1 MPKVLRRSVQ
11 SSSGSGPQRGEESG
25 WGLAL
30 VGGLADEQSLAGG
43 SSLVVVEGLLLVVLG
58 KQKAVGGCSQ
68 GMWSLEQK
76 KRLGQRASK
85 FQLQM
90 LSCSLGVG
98 LEPDCSGF

>member
-1 MPKVLRRSVQ
+1 MPQVLRRSVQ
-11 SSSGSGPQRGEESG
+11 SLSGSGPQRVEESG

-30 VGGLADEQSLAGG
+30 VGGLAAEQSRKGG
-43 SSLVVVEGLLLVVLG
+43 SSLVVVEGLLVVLG
-58 KQKAVGGCSQ
+58 RQKAVGGCSQ

-90 LSCSLGVG
+90 LSCSSGVG
-98 LEPDCSGF
+98 LELECSGF